1 LTTRLVFRKSLQK
14 FDDIVYKIHPLF
26 GRIVNSLIAFHAGIF
41 SYVFFRSPSV
51 SDALYYYSQMF
62 SFKSLKFYD
71 GDAST
76 LWYGLFGIICLF
88 AVEIWQED
96 FASDKNAVFPEPG
109 RQWMKYIFYAAVI
122 SIILLIGVFDASQ
135 FIYFQF

>member
-1 LTTRLVFRKSLQK
+1 MIGVALA
-14 FDDIVYKIHPLF
+14 F
-26 GRIVNSLIAFHAGIF
+26 GQAG
-41 SYVFFRSPSV
+41 PKQNPTSV
-51 SDALYYYSQMF
+51 SDALYYYKQMF
-62 SFKSLKFYD
+62 SFASWKFYN

-96 FASDKNAVFPEPG
+96 FSKDKEAILPEPKSVWG
-109 RQWMKYIFYAAVI
+109 KYIFYAAVI
-122 SIILLIGVFDASQ
+122 TIILTLGVFDASQ